1 MLRMSEEITLEI
13 VKEAAANG
21 DWGTNIAKGDNFYR
35 ALFRTERKDEMTM
48 ADVRLL
54 FASYNQW
61 ISDTEELMKKCE
73 EKNTKDDRAAIV
85 AAERL
90 MLDVTDHMLE
100 IMTKVQ
106 CEQTNLIDVLIKTA
120 DTME

>member
-61 ISDTEELMKKCE
+61 IKDTEALMKKCE
-73 EKNTKDDRAAIV
+73 EKNTRDDRTAIQ
-85 AAERL
+85 AAEKL
-90 MLDVTDHMLE
+90 MIDVADHMHQ
-100 IMTKVQ
+100 IMKKVQ
-106 CEQTNLIDVLIKTA
+106 CENKKLKELLTQNA
-120 DTME
+120 NAMN

>member
-1 MLRMSEEITLEI
+1 MSEEITLEI
-13 VKEAAANG
+13 VKEAAAKG

-61 ISDTEELMKKCE
+61 IKDTEALMKKCE
-73 EKNTKDDRAAIV
+73 EKNTRDDRTAIQ
-85 AAERL
+85 AAEKL
-90 MLDVTDHMLE
+90 MIDVADHMHQ
-100 IMTKVQ
+100 IMKKVQ
-106 CEQTNLIDVLIKTA
+106 CENKKLKELLTQNA
-120 DTME
+120 NAMN